1 VQRKPERADT
11 PTLGQLLG
19 EVLDLG
25 AGLFILLLP
34 LLTTALPGIVL
45 LLILPAALL
54 AVMAA
59 VPVAIV
65 AAIVGPPYLLIRT
78 IRRRLQGARLPAA

>member
-1 VQRKPERADT
+1 VQRKPERAEA

-19 EVLDLG
+19 EVVDLG

-45 LLILPAALL
+45 LLILPAALI

-59 VPVAIV
+59 VPVAV
-65 AAIVGPPYLLIRT
+65 LAVIVGPPYLLIRA
-78 IRRRLQGARLPAA
+78 IRRRLQGERLPVA